1 MSKSVR
7 RTVSATRILAL
18 SISCALSLS
27 AHAQSAQS
35 EEGKEDAK
43 NLEAVVVTGS
53 SLATTS
59 AAMQGPVPVK
69 VITAVEL
76 QKVGATTVFEAL
88 QTEPY
93 FAGYADNDT
102 RSGASGN
109 NVVNLRGLGQQ
120 YTLVLVNGRRVAS
133 GDLNQVP
140 FAAVDRIEIVKDGA
154 SAVYGSDALAGVVNI
169 ILKDHYDG
177 FQVSA
182 NYGNTTHFN
191 DGMRAQGS
199 FLSGLSTEK
208 GSFLLSGQFEKQNSI
223 LSLEHPLGTTDD
235 QRAWGGS
242 DLRAN
247 RYNPGL
253 ITLGD
258 GSQVMLDP
266 SFGNGQTGT
275 SASDY
280 VSPYFLPLEKR
291 QPNNLQ
297 NDKEVGTLYANGRY
311 LLADDKV
318 ELFADFLYKKSK
330 IGYVD
335 HRGTYLNYLVPAS
348 NYWNPFGEAVR
359 VNYLLDY
366 GTEDGR
372 LERAPETMRSDIT
385 TAMFTFGAR
394 GSLGPIDYELA
405 YSDYKIEDLQ
415 SHDGLSKA
423 KLAEMLAR
431 TDSSALNLFGNA
443 AVTAEQLEGARAFY
457 TRRFMSYVRSLTGVA
472 RFSPFE
478 LPAGP
483 LAAAV
488 GFESRRQGFEAI
500 RDAALNAGDAG
511 SLTYLND
518 SSTALDRDV
527 DAVYA
532 EVNVPLASA
541 SSNLPFVHSLDLG
554 VAVRRE
560 KFSDFGSAT
569 VPRVSLRWEPFADGS
584 LMFRGSYSES
594 FYAPN
599 LDLLTPEGDVNEDPY
614 FDPLIVDA
622 NGDPL
627 YYNIETEGGGNPDLD
642 ATKGKYYNLGVVYSP
657 AWLEGFNV
665 SLDAY
670 KLTQED
676 AFIYPDV
683 QIILNGGAPGTIIR
697 STELTPGDLYSGAA
711 VGRVTRVIA
720 RVANAASRRIEG
732 FDLNLNYAFDTD
744 RLGRWNLALYNT
756 FTTKFEYDDRDGGGT
771 QDALGNTLFGAVPR
785 YRGKFALS
793 QAVGPWT
800 TTLGTN
806 YFGDVENVYY
816 NDDKVG
822 AYTTTDLTVLYDF
835 DKRTGGGGAWS
846 GSTLGLHVTNV
857 FDQDPPVYLAY
868 YLRGIA
874 SSYDYVDQ
882 VGQFV
887 TLSFTKKF

>member
-1 MSKSVR
+1 MTKSVR
-7 RTVSATRILAL
+7 KPASATRVLAL

-27 AHAQSAQS
+27 AHAQSTPDV
-35 EEGKEDAK
+35 EEKKEAK
-43 NLEAVVVTGS
+43 NLAAVVVTGS

-69 VITAVEL
+69 VITALEL
-76 QKVGATTVFEAL
+76 QQVGATTVFEAL

-109 NVVNLRGLGQQ
+109 NVVNLRGLGQE
-120 YTLVLVNGRRVAS
+120 YTLVLLNGRRVAS

-177 FQVSA
+177 FQVTA

-191 DGMRAQGS
+191 DGMRAQAS

-208 GSFLLSGQFEKQNSI
+208 GSFLLSGQFEKQNSV
-223 LSLEHPLGTTDD
+223 LSLEHPLGKTDD
-235 QRAWGGS
+235 QRPWGGP

-253 ITLGD
+253 ITLND
-258 GSQVMLDP
+258 GSELMLNP

-275 SASDY
+275 SAGDY
-280 VSPYFLPLEKR
+280 VPAYFLPLEKR
-291 QPNNLQ
+291 QSSNLQ

-311 LLADDKV
+311 RLADDKV

-335 HRGTYLNYLVPAS
+335 HRGTYLNYDVPAS
-348 NYWNPFGEAVR
+348 NYWNPFGQAVH
-359 VNYLLDY
+359 VDYLLDY
-366 GTEDGR
+366 GTADGR
-372 LERAPETMRSDIT
+372 LERPLETMRSDIT

-394 GSLGPIDYELA
+394 GSLGPIDYELT

-423 KLAEMLAR
+423 KLTELLAR

-457 TRRFMSYVRSLTGVA
+457 SRRFMFYVRSLTGVA

-488 GFESRRQGFEAI
+488 GFESRRQGFEAV

-518 SSTALDRDV
+518 SSIGLDRDV
-527 DAVYA
+527 DALYA

-541 SSNLPFVHSLDLG
+541 SSNLPLVHALDLG
-554 VAVRRE
+554 IAVRRE

-599 LDLLTPEGDVNEDPY
+599 LDLLTPAGDVDAGLY
-614 FDPLIVDA
+614 ADPLIVDA

-627 YYNIETEGGGNPDLD
+627 YYNIETESGGNPNLD

-657 AWLEGFNV
+657 TWLEGLNV

-683 QIILNGGAPGTIIR
+683 QIILDGGAPGTIIR
-697 STELTPGDLYSGAA
+697 STQLTPSDQYSGAP
-711 VGRVTRVIA
+711 VGRVTRVVA

-732 FDLNLNYAFDTD
+732 VDLNLNYAFDTD
-744 RLGRWNLALYNT
+744 RAGRWNVALYNT
-756 FTTKFEYDDRDGGGT
+756 FTTKFEYDNRDGSGT
-771 QDALGNTLFGAVPR
+771 QNALGNLLFGSVPR
-785 YRGKFALS
+785 YRGKFAVS
-793 QAVGPWT
+793 QTLGPWT
-800 TTLGTN
+800 STLGTN
-806 YFGDVENVYY
+806 YFGDVKNSFY
-816 NDDKVG
+816 NDDQVG

-835 DKRTGGGGAWS
+835 DKRSGGGGAWS
-846 GSTLGLHVTNV
+846 GSTLGLHVTNL
-857 FDQDPPVYLAY
+857 FDQDEPIYLAY
-868 YLRGIA
+868 RVRGLA
-874 SSYDYVDQ
+874 TSYDYVDQ